1 MSSWLGNVVNS
12 FQGINKTDP
21 KEGVKRGRDKDGC
34 HIYAVVVMRH
44 YAHNEAC
51 RITAE
56 YDFSPLPMYMAKIS
70 REVTDLVSRTTAK
83 EALPDQSKCVDMENG
98 MGMFYVKATNDQPP
112 NQLVFVV
119 AVNKFC
125 TRYQG
130 MQFLQEAM
138 NIYKMKED
146 VYRDNVGEALTCPEI
161 RELMKQY
168 KGKRDVL
175 VDAQQKLDETKQIV
189 MDTLDK
195 LINRQGNLDEL
206 IAKSQDM
213 TQSTARLMRDA
224 RRRNSCCASM

>member
-1 MSSWLGNVVNS
+1 MSDWFGSVVNS
-12 FQGINKTDP
+12 LSGSTQSDSKQAEKASN
-21 KEGVKRGRDKDGC
+21 DKNGC

-44 YAHNEAC
+44 YAQNEAC
-51 RITAE
+51 RLTAE

-70 REVTDLVSRTTAK
+70 REVTDLVSRTTAQ
-83 EALPDQSKCVDMENG
+83 EAFPDQSKCVDMENS
-98 MGMFYVKATNDQPP
+98 MGMFYVKATSDPPP

-125 TRYQG
+125 TRYQAL
-130 MQFLQEAM
+130 QFLQEAM
-138 NIYKMKED
+138 HVYKVKGD
-146 VYRDNVGEALTCPEI
+146 VYRDNVGDSLKCPAL
-161 RELMKQY
+161 RALMTQY

-175 VDAQQKLDETKQIV
+175 VDAQSKLDETKQIV

-195 LINRQGNLDEL
+195 LIHRQGNLDEL

-224 RRRNSCCASM
+224 KRRNSCCAAM